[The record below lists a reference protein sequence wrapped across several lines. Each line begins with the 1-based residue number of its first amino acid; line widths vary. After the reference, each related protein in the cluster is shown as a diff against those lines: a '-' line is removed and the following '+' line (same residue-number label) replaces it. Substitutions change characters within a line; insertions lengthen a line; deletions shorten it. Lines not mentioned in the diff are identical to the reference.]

1 LPSNGQKSHI
11 SDINQIW
18 FNKKKVCLSS
28 EDFVIGLATF
38 NGRNVRNDNGFH
50 NVTVLMTSNDL
61 TMCIKYQSYVN
72 HDGLRQKVISKKNVP
87 LVGGLCHITDF
98 DQYGLKNMPLV
109 GGLYHVTDFDQ
120 LKGPKV
126 RPSSE
131 DFVTSRTSTK
141 YGPKMC
147 PSSEDFVTSRTSTRY
162 GPKCAPHRRTL
173 SRHGLRPSMVQKCA
187 PRWRTLPRP
196 GLLIRCYPTCAAVQ
210 DK

>member
-1 LPSNGQKSHI
+1 MSI
-11 SDINQIW
+11 TTD
-18 FNKKKVCLSS
+18 FDKKWS
-28 EDFVIGLATF
+28 
-38 NGRNVRNDNGFH
+38 
-50 NVTVLMTSNDL
+50 
-61 TMCIKYQSYVN
+61 Q
-72 HDGLRQKVISKKNVP
+72 KNVP

-147 PSSEDFVTSRTSTRY
+147 PSLEDFATSRAFDQVLSDMCRGSGQITISFGRRQTSGIR
-162 GPKCAPHRRTL
+162 
-173 SRHGLRPSMVQKCA
+173 SMKGIYHILEANIIGISSPIQ
-187 PRWRTLPRP
+187 
-196 GLLIRCYPTCAAVQ
+196 
-210 DK
+210 

>member
-1 LPSNGQKSHI
+1 VHQISELCQSRRTSTKS
-11 SDINQIW
+11 
-18 FNKKKVCLSS
+18 
-28 EDFVIGLATF
+28 
-38 NGRNVRNDNGFH
+38 
-50 NVTVLMTSNDL
+50 DL
-61 TMCIKYQSYVN
+61 KT
-72 HDGLRQKVISKKNVP
+72 KNMP

-147 PSSEDFVTSRTSTRY
+147 PSSEDFITSRTLTKY
-162 GPKCAPHRRTL
+162 GPKTCPSLEDFATSRAFDQVLSDMCHGSGRNKKFSFGRRQT
-173 SRHGLRPSMVQKCA
+173 SG
-187 PRWRTLPRP
+187 
-196 GLLIRCYPTCAAVQ
+196 IRGMKGIYHVLKANIIGISSPIQ
-210 DK
+210 